1 MNEEQF
7 KKMDRNHVLIM
18 ILLMLITVALMVYPA
33 QATNIT
39 MANPNGI
46 AERDIIVYDSAG
58 QLYGFYNSTS
68 TISINGSEDYIFSM
82 KPLQT
87 NPLEDPG
94 DWMTNVAFPFIVSN
108 VIAIIVLIYLIT
120 MRR

>member
-1 MNEEQF
+1 MKQ
-7 KKMDRNHVLIM
+7 KLMIIALI
-18 ILLMLITVALMVYPA
+18 ALMAFVMMPV
-33 QATNIT
+33 QAMNIT

-68 TISINGSEDYIFSM
+68 TISVNGSEDYIFSM

-87 NPLEDPG
+87 NPLEDPI
-94 DWMTNVAFPFIVSN
+94 DWLDNVAFPFVTSN
-108 VIAIIVLIYLIT
+108 VIGIFIIVLLAAYWK
-120 MRR
+120 MR